1 MNRGTIQEILRTK
14 VIPEITTD
22 KQRQREEI
30 EREYFNIP
38 RVKEYSILPRA
49 QKS

>member
-30 EREYFNIP
+30 EREYFNIL